1 MFCFHK
7 ETKEI
12 YYFDHDS
19 QPYLTKMFSHF
30 DDYLKGCLV
39 FAQADLFGEVGQD
52 QVDQWTEQI
61 VDELIGEDL
70 VRKWRY

>member
-1 MFCFHK
+1 
-7 ETKEI
+7 
-12 YYFDHDS
+12 
-19 QPYLTKMFSHF
+19 MFSHF

-52 QVDQWTEQI
+52 KVDQWTEQI
-61 VDELIGEDL
+61 VDELIGADL